1 MNCRFCATPLSQVFL
16 DLGAAPPSNS
26 FLAPEDLNGPEVYY
40 PLKLF
45 VCPECRLVQVDEY
58 KRSSEIFSS
67 GYVYFSSYSS
77 TWLAHAKAYVE
88 ATLPRL
94 GLGPQSLVME
104 VASNDGY
111 LLQYVQERGVPAL
124 GIEPSGST
132 ANAAR
137 AKGIETIEDFFG
149 VRLAQDL
156 AAQDRQA
163 DLIVGNNVLAHVPDL
178 NDFVAGLAIVLKSSG
193 LINMEFPHLY
203 RLVESAQFDTVYHEH
218 FSYLSL
224 VTVRRIF
231 AAHGLTVFDAEE
243 LPTHG
248 GSLRIHACHLA
259 RHKADPLAAE
269 TPRLHALLALETGA
283 GLQTDA
289 YYQGFQPRA
298 ERIKAELLGFLAEQK
313 LAGRSV
319 AAYGAAAK
327 GNTLLNFCG
336 VKPDQIA
343 FVCDLSPHKQ
353 GLFLPG
359 SRIPVLPPSAI
370 AERKPD
376 FVLVLPWNIKDEII
390 TQLDYIRAW
399 GGRFVVP
406 IPSPEVL

>member
-1 MNCRFCATPLSQVFL
+1 MNCRFCATPLTQVFL

-26 FLAPEDLNGPEVYY
+26 FLQAFELAGPEVYY

-45 VCPECRLVQVDEY
+45 VCPDCRLVQVDEY
-58 KRSSEIFSS
+58 KRSTEIFSS

-94 GLGPQSLVME
+94 GLGADALVME
-104 VASNDGY
+104 IASNDGY
-111 LLQYVQERGVPAL
+111 LLQYVRERGVPAL

-132 ANAAR
+132 AQAAR
-137 AKGIETIEDFFG
+137 ERGIETIEDFFG
-149 VRLAQDL
+149 LRL
-156 AAQDRQA
+156 AAQLAGQGRQA

-178 NDFVAGLAIVLKSSG
+178 NDFVAGLKAALKPGG

-224 VTVRRIF
+224 STVRRIF
-231 AAHGLTVFDAEE
+231 AAHGLALFDVEE

-248 GSLRIHACHLA
+248 GSLRIHARRQGHA
-259 RHKADPLAAE
+259 QAVDTA
-269 TPRLHALLALETGA
+269 RLHALLALERDA
-283 GLQTDA
+283 GMLTDA
-289 YYQGFQPRA
+289 YYQGFQ
-298 ERIKAELLGFLAEQK
+298 ERVDRLKAQLLGFLAEQK
-313 LAGRSV
+313 LAGRTV

-327 GNTLLNFCG
+327 GCTLLNYCG
-336 VKPDQIA
+336 IRPDLVA

-359 SRIPVLPPSAI
+359 SRIPVLAPA
-370 AERKPD
+370 ALRERKPD
-376 FVLVLPWNIKDEII
+376 IVLILPWNLKTEIMA
-390 TQLDYIRAW
+390 QLAYIREW
-399 GGRFVVP
+399 GGRFYSIDSMGLQP
-406 IPSPEVL
+406 